1 MNSIV
6 PDPAVQR
13 FILNRTA
20 TQYFSN
26 LVWSIRNLI
35 YDFDLCIRQNQ
46 KYINSFEKWNVKEN
60 FLCST
65 LFFSIND
72 RTSLQANVYEYLD
85 LIYYL
90 QDILSLDIGNL
101 KTVLKDQLMNRLFIP
116 VLVFSLIKSNNQL
129 SPNVPSN
136 LLQFATT
143 LFLIVEVNKTKG
155 KRFETDWL
163 PFCRWF

>member
-1 MNSIV
+1 M
-6 PDPAVQR
+6 
-13 FILNRTA
+13 
-20 TQYFSN
+20 
-26 LVWSIRNLI
+26 
-35 YDFDLCIRQNQ
+35 
-46 KYINSFEKWNVKEN
+46 KEN

-155 KRFETDWL
+155 KRFETD
-163 PFCRWF
+163 